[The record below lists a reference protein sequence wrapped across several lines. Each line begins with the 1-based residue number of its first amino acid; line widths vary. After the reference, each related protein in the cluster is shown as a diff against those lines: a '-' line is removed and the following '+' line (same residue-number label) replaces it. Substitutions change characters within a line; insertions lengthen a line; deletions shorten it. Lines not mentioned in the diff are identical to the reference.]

1 MQHYTLQYAGQSTKH
16 KATTAKR
23 GEPPAFQSREDHRQR
38 CVDASHAGPS
48 TYRHKRMANT
58 IEQFP
63 KNKIN
68 QIKKNEQIL
77 ESRDVGPPTMKD
89 R

>member
-1 MQHYTLQYAGQSTKH
+1 M
-16 KATTAKR
+16 
-23 GEPPAFQSREDHRQR
+23 PAMPGHQ
-38 CVDASHAGPS
+38 P
-48 TYRHKRMANT
+48 RHKRMANT